1 MIYNVSAQRMKR
13 EDERNQADGGAQAR
27 QADIAFPAQPLAA
40 ADKPAQPA
48 QTAAE
53 RSASPAGLFSPAPAA
68 PDNKQK
74 KAASLIGDLSHPD
87 FMKPIRE
94 TAGAA
99 AGKKPAAAYVGYDF
113 TKMLQEA
120 LDALGADLA
129 VDGVFGPK
137 TQAAYDDF
145 QRGGQSALRARAL
158 PVPAQSGALQ
168 TGQNIRTRLN
178 AIPELTK
185 KQKEGAALVYDLSHP
200 DFMNAVKKS
209 AGTDAKAAAKNGG
222 NYTFTH
228 MLQSELNAAGYPFV
242 TKGPL
247 KVDGVYGP
255 KTQAAYEEFFKNA
268 PRLLGEGGAQATLSA
283 ARTPSADPAMRVS
296 PDTEIIPVSQMN
308 PSDEWHFGP
317 DNPIDPSTGGPT
329 MRAEQEEAYL
339 KSDDAIWQ
347 HDVLA
352 FISFINNI
360 SNTYFLPREKIEE
373 DYKHN
378 KTINF
383 NERYRIY
390 SAASGTPYLSVSTNE
405 EGYIVDQWVLDDIN
419 FGSKQSSLNGCGW
432 IATYNVL
439 KTLGENPNA
448 AKLVQNLESGALAAG
463 NLGLH
468 PYAIGT
474 YLEQNGYTVK
484 YSFTQTIMKKNAA
497 DADANIFLYLRPG
510 LSGHYVAF
518 KPHGTEDG
526 KQTYQF
532 FNSGTESWKKVPNP
546 AWKPGDPESEREIYT
561 MSGADDIRTLEE
573 FLNAEETIFQMM
585 ISVSKPS

>member
-1 MIYNVSAQRMKR
+1 MIYNASAQRMKR

-53 RSASPAGLFSPAPAA
+53 RSAAPAGLFSPAPAA

-247 KVDGVYGP
+247 KVDGVFGP

-296 PDTEIIPVSQMN
+296 PDTEIIPVEIPEEPVTRFLPGKNPIVAPQEASSDYVVNAARRAADKILNEIVSEYHPSVKGMRDWGLWSVKDMLYVTKLERDLN
-308 PSDEWHFGP
+308 LTNLWADRINGFVFDLISTALSGGSSAISPSDVSAYAFSKKIII
-317 DNPIDPSTGGPT
+317 NDPQMIANAANLLMDQLEPGMNVDGYRGSLMPSNLIGLDKRCSIIRQQINYLYDSGY
-329 MRAEQEEAYL
+329 AYL
-339 KSDDAIWQ
+339 TVFENS
-347 HDVLA
+347 HREE
-352 FISFINNI
+352 FISFLKDAIDDIKRNPI
-360 SNTYFLPREKIEE
+360 K
-373 DYKHN
+373 
-378 KTINF
+378 
-383 NERYRIY
+383 RYRVASQNKKYNNELIASLQRIIDMNCNHAEN
-390 SAASGTPYLSVSTNE
+390 SAAM
-405 EGYIVDQWVLDDIN
+405 
-419 FGSKQSSLNGCGW
+419 KQ
-432 IATYNVL
+432 
-439 KTLGENPNA
+439 
-448 AKLVQNLESGALAAG
+448 QLEL
-463 NLGLH
+463 
-468 PYAIGT
+468 I
-474 YLEQNGYTVK
+474 K
-484 YSFTQTIMKKNAA
+484 
-497 DADANIFLYLRPG
+497 DR
-510 LSGHYVAF
+510 
-518 KPHGTEDG
+518 
-526 KQTYQF
+526 YQ
-532 FNSGTESWKKVPNP
+532 
-546 AWKPGDPESEREIYT
+546 
-561 MSGADDIRTLEE
+561 
-573 FLNAEETIFQMM
+573 
-585 ISVSKPS
+585 